1 MDNLTTPEKIRL
13 ISKRLGKSM
22 GDLAEATGQT
32 RQNLSNKM
40 GRNNLSEK
48 EIVALAEAMD
58 CTVEVRFKLPDGTE
72 I

>member
-1 MDNLTTPEKIRL
+1 MGMTTTEKIRV
-13 ISKRLGKSM
+13 IAKRVNMNM

-40 GRNNLSEK
+40 SRNNLTEK
-48 EIVALAEAMD
+48 EIAAMG
-58 CTVEVRFKLPDGTE
+58 CTMEIKFKLPDGSV

>member
-13 ISKRLGKSM
+13 ISKRLDKSM

-40 GRNNLSEK
+40 SRNNLSEK
-48 EIVALAEAMD
+48 DIIALAEAMG
-58 CTVEVRFKLPDGTE
+58 CTAEVKFRLPDGTE